1 MSTIDPK
8 QAERVWSRVMGAS
21 CPMSDAPKQKPPMC
35 EQAQGLNEKT
45 LLELL
50 EDELQ
55 DHATYCHLA
64 CMARGCVRQ
73 TLQSIAAD
81 EKQHAKMLSAMY
93 YILTGKKACPEHP
106 RPACVACLNEALR
119 EQYAGELEG
128 SRRYAEVARRAGEHA
143 CTFERLAA
151 DECRHAQMLYCLLQK
166 CL

>member
-1 MSTIDPK
+1 MSNIDPK

-50 EDELQ
+50 EDELH

-81 EKQHAKMLSAMY
+81 EKRHAKMLSAMY
-93 YILTGKKACPEHP
+93 YILTGKKACPEP
-106 RPACVACLNEALR
+106 SRPACVACLNEALR
-119 EQYAGELEG
+119 GQYAGELEG
-128 SRRYAEVARRAGEHA
+128 RRKYAELAQRAGEHA
-143 CTFERLAA
+143 CTVESLAA
-151 DECRHAQMLYCLLQK
+151 GECRHAQMLYSLLQH